1 MRRPTLP
8 RRALDGERRHGYK
21 TNGCLVFMGHDM
33 APGARMPRADNRL
46 PLLLDEAARL
56 FGARG
61 FHGAT
66 IRDIARGVDMLP
78 GSLYYHFAAK
88 EDLLAAVYAEGV
100 ERISERV
107 RAAIDGRTDAWQRLQ
122 AACIAHLEAL
132 LAEGDYAQVVIRVRP
147 GDVPE
152 VAERLTALRDRY
164 ERIFVEL
171 IDGLPLRA
179 GVDRRNLRLMLLG
192 ALNWS
197 QTWYRPGRDDP
208 RVIARNFVAL
218 LRRPTES

>member
-1 MRRPTLP
+1 
-8 RRALDGERRHGYK
+8 
-21 TNGCLVFMGHDM
+21 MGHDM

-107 RAAIDGRTDAWQRLQ
+107 RAAIDGRIDAWQRLQ

-192 ALNWS
+192 VAQEQPRKGVERAGHCALALCRE
-197 QTWYRPGRDDP
+197 QPG
-208 RVIARNFVAL
+208 AL
-218 LRRPTES
+218 LPAHDDIRTPIL